1 MLEPHLSPNALKVLQ
16 QRYLK
21 RENGQ
26 VVESPSDLFQRVAYH
41 VALADQN
48 YGASQAEIEATT
60 RSFYDMM
67 ASLEFVPNSPTLM
80 NAGRE
85 LGQLSACFVLPVPD
99 TMEGIFSAVG
109 NAAMVHKSGGG
120 TGFDFSDLRPKNAS
134 VRSTGGVA
142 SGPVSF
148 MRVFNSA
155 TEAVKQ
161 GGVRRGAN
169 MGILRVDHPDIR
181 EFITCKR
188 DNADIT
194 NFNISVAITEE
205 FMQALAA
212 DGEYDLR
219 HGSRVYRKE
228 RAREVWEMII
238 EGAWRN
244 GEPGI
249 VFIDRMNKDN
259 PVPHVGRIQSTNP
272 CGEQPLLAN
281 ESCNLGSV
289 NLSLMVKT
297 EGGKTTIDYDNLE
310 EVVRKSIHFLDNV
323 IEVNQYPLEAIR
335 EATLAN
341 RKVGLGVMGF
351 ADLLFKL
358 DIPYDSSR
366 AVELADQL
374 MGFIQKTA
382 KDESSRLAIL
392 RGNFPNWTGSIFD
405 RDGVPMRNATVTTI
419 APTGSISM
427 IAGCSSG
434 IEPIFALA
442 FVKTVMD
449 GTQLV
454 EVNPLFEE
462 RAKSTGFYSPALMAE
477 LAKTG
482 RANGLDGV
490 PAEVQRVFVTAQE
503 ISPEAH
509 IAIQAAFQRHIDN
522 AVSKTINFGHEATR
536 EDVDRAYWLAYESG
550 CKGLTVYR
558 DGSRDEQVYT
568 VGTDAKKQTAPQ
580 VPQPATPEA
589 REFSPRPRPDI
600 TKGEIEKVSIG
611 CGSLYVISA
620 RDEVGLA
627 EVFCETGKLGGCES
641 QSEATG
647 RLISYCLRL
656 GRTPEEVEMI
666 ARDIVDQLRG
676 IRCPACIRRPGIKV
690 TSCPDAI
697 ARSLQKQFPGLNKT
711 AKPNPPEPG
720 PQAALASA
728 ASEIAA
734 TSSAAPT
741 TGGGTPCPECGKSLV
756 PQSGCFTCPHCGF
769 SKCG

>member
-1 MLEPHLSPNALKVLQ
+1 MREPRLSPNALKVLQ
-16 QRYLK
+16 QRYLIK
-21 RENGQ
+21 ENGQ
-26 VVESPSDLFQRVAYH
+26 VSETPSDLFQRVAYH

-48 YGASQAEIEATT
+48 YGAEQAEIEATT
-60 RSFYDMM
+60 QDFYDMM
-67 ASLEFVPNSPTLM
+67 TSLQFVPNSPTLM

-212 DGEYDLR
+212 DSDYELR
-219 HGSRVYRKE
+219 HSGKVYGTE

-249 VFIDRMNKDN
+249 VFIDRMNADN
-259 PVPHVGRIQSTNP
+259 PVPHVGKIQSTNP

-281 ESCNLGSV
+281 ESCNLGSI
-289 NLSLMVKT
+289 NLSLMVKN
-297 EGGKTTIDYDNLE
+297 EGEMITVDYDRLE
-310 EVVRKSIHFLDNV
+310 AVVRKSIHFLDNV
-323 IEVNQYPLEAIR
+323 IEVNQYPLDAIR

-351 ADLLFKL
+351 ADLLFML
-358 DIPYDSSR
+358 DIPYDSAR
-366 AVELADQL
+366 AVELAEQL

-382 KDESSRLAIL
+382 KDESSRLAAK
-392 RGNFPNWTGSIFD
+392 RGNFPNWPGSAFESE
-405 RDGVPMRNATVTTI
+405 GLPMRNATVTTI

-427 IAGCSSG
+427 IASCSSG

-462 RAKSTGFYSPALMAE
+462 RAKSMGFYSPELMAE

-482 RANGLDGV
+482 RAEGLNGV
-490 PAEVQRVFVTAQE
+490 PEEVQRIFVTAQE

-522 AVSKTINFGHEATR
+522 AVSKTINFPHEATR

-568 VGTDAKKQTAPQ
+568 VGTDTKRATVAETAQTM
-580 VPQPATPEA
+580 PAT
-589 REFSPRPRPDI
+589 REFSPRPRPDV

-627 EVFCETGKLGGCES
+627 EVFCETGKFGGCES

-666 ARDIVDQLRG
+666 AHDIVDQLRG
-676 IRCPACIRRPGIKV
+676 IRCPACIRRPGITV

-697 ARSLQKQFPGLNKT
+697 ARSLKKQFPGLDKVT
-711 AKPNPPEPG
+711 RPTPPEPR

-728 ASEIAA
+728 APEIAA
-734 TSSAAPT
+734 ASSLSSPVPSAGA
-741 TGGGTPCPECGKSLV
+741 PCPECGKSLV